1 MGRARAPAEGDRPA
15 APRRRARAG
24 DPRRAN
30 HSTRKPRGRLDAATE
45 TALIGRLTEARG
57 ALVQATAGLPSIQA
71 AGLRRWD
78 PWIHTG
84 QLTGSFRRSLL
95 IGGEGPERVREALH
109 ALHDRV
115 GCPRD
120 PRLRDREPPAA
131 IAAAFAA
138 LPLRPSWLAGQ
149 LDRAPDE
156 PGLATARTAAERWLT
171 ARNALVEALHG
182 FVVALARR
190 VPTGP
195 VPLEDRIQAGALA
208 VTVALE
214 RFDPGRGTRLT
225 TYLAPVVARALRRL
239 GRQTPRRAL
248 LAGPGCPTV
257 GWAPRASH
265 VDGSGPVHGHGRRAI
280 TLVTLDTRAEDAPR
294 SLGERLLEPA
304 SPTPEDLAILT
315 VDGARARAELVRLR
329 PAEQAVLRLLFG
341 LGGDD
346 AIGVRAVAGLVGVS
360 AATVR
365 RTRDRALAE
374 LRRALMGADPCAAPS
389 SCPFWEVWSCPIPC
403 PPAFCSSSTS
413 PSGPGARRSARPISA
428 WTPRA
433 SPPTT
438 RSAGNAW
445 SRSTPSIPS
454 GASSA
459 KRATPSTA

>member
-1 MGRARAPAEGDRPA
+1 MG
-15 APRRRARAG
+15 
-24 DPRRAN
+24 
-30 HSTRKPRGRLDAATE
+30 PRGRLDAATE
-45 TALIGRLTEARG
+45 AALIGWLTEARG
-57 ALVQATAGLPSIQA
+57 ALVQATAGLPRIQA
-71 AGLRRWD
+71 AGLRSWD
-78 PWIHTG
+78 LWIHTG
-84 QLTGSFRRSLL
+84 QLTGSFRWSLL
-95 IGGEGPERVREALH
+95 IGAEGPEPVRVPLH

-120 PRLRDREPPAA
+120 ARLRDREPPAA
-131 IAAAFAA
+131 LAAAFAA

-149 LDRAPDE
+149 LDRAPDQ
-156 PGLATARTAAERWLT
+156 PGLATARAAAERWLA
-171 ARNALVEALHG
+171 ARNAVVDALLG
-182 FVVALARR
+182 FVVALAHR

-195 VPLEDRIQAGALA
+195 VPLEDRVQAGALA

-239 GRQTPRRAL
+239 GR
-248 LAGPGCPTV
+248 
-257 GWAPRASH
+257 APWASH
-265 VDGSGPVHGHGRRAI
+265 VDGSGPVHGRGRCAI
-280 TLVTLDTRAEDAPR
+280 TLVTLDTRAEDVAR
-294 SLGERLLEPA
+294 SLAERLVEPA
-304 SPTPEDLAILT
+304 SPTPEDRAILT
-315 VDGARARAELVRLR
+315 VDGARAGAALARLR

-346 AIGVRAVAGLVGVS
+346 AIGVRAAAGRVGVS

-365 RTRDRALAE
+365 RIRDRALAA
-374 LRRALMGADPCAAPS
+374 LRRALMGADPCAPPS
-389 SCPFWEVWSCPIPC
+389 SCPFWEVWSCPILC